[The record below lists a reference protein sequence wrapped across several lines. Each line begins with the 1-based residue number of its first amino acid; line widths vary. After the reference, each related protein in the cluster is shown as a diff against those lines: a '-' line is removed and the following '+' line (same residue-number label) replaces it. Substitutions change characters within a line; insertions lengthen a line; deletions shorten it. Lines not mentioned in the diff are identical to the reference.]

1 MRPPQWGLTP
11 CSTLNLVH
19 MAIELLVRP
28 SDIIKLAQTIDSG
41 VLCFDELV
49 LEGMPVTF
57 VPVESGE

>member
-1 MRPPQWGLTP
+1 
-11 CSTLNLVH
+11 